1 MIDARGMWLS
11 IAGRKF
17 TAYAPRRLKG
27 RHMQLGK
34 PGTEHGAFPQ
44 VRACF
49 AECGLRIKGG
59 LHAAGFAHHLAK
71 IKL

>member
-1 MIDARGMWLS
+1 
-11 IAGRKF
+11 
-17 TAYAPRRLKG
+17 
-27 RHMQLGK
+27 MQLGK